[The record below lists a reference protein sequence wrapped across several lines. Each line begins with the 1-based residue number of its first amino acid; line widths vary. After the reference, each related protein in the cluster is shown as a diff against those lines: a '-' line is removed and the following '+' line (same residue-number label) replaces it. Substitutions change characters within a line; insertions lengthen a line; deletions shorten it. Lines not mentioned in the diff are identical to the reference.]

1 MPNTAR
7 DFYSDIVMTV
17 VTAVIVIILRRR
29 SRYIEDLVRRVP
41 LTGIGNRRQFDLD
54 IQQEV
59 LRSRRIRKGPKAG

>member
-29 SRYIEDLVRRVP
+29 SRYIEDHVRRVP
-41 LTGIGNRRQFDLD
+41 LTGIVNRRQFDLD